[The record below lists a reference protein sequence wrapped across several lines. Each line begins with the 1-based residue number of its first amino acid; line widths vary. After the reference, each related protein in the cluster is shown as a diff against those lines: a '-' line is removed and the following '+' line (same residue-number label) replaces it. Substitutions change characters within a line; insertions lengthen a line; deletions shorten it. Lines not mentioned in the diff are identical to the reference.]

1 MARYRFI
8 ALSKATTP
16 RYLVVWDL
24 AWTLIDCQRL
34 PPASD
39 LCSAMTAA
47 IARLAGDGWEPEGET
62 EYGFVFIRRESER
75 RLLMLTKWRCPH
87 CARLPWLRASASSSP
102 SR

>member
-8 ALSKATTP
+8 AFSKATTP

-39 LCSAMTAA
+39 LSMAMTAA
-47 IARLAGDGWEPEGET
+47 IARLTGDGWEPEGET
-62 EYGFVFIRRESER
+62 DYGFVFVRRAGER
-75 RLLMLTKWRCPH
+75 RLLMLTPRDPNNSTLQSFDPFRRK
-87 CARLPWLRASASSSP
+87 
-102 SR
+102 